1 MSVQKIEISL
11 FEDYIST
18 AYNPLLGLLLANM
31 FDFNL
36 PLGEEFLEILNLCE
50 IVDWEA
56 KDFWSMLET
65 PGLAYHEKT
74 KLRSQTY
81 ASLHLL
87 KKHGYLAVE
96 HANYKKKLFLYS
108 QTDKLKKIKKTSV
121 KVYKKHILFSLNEEL
136 NLKITELA
144 SQIEYAA
151 ELLVSFP
158 ELEKE
163 IINFRNSLEHQLK
176 KHQIETNTLNRLL
189 DFI

>member
-1 MSVQKIEISL
+1 
-11 FEDYIST
+11 
-18 AYNPLLGLLLANM
+18 M

-56 KDFWSMLET
+56 KHFWSIIDT
-65 PGLAYHEKT
+65 PGLAYHERK

-81 ASLHLL
+81 TNLHLL
-87 KKHGYLAVE
+87 RKHGYLAVE
-96 HANYKKKLFLYS
+96 RASYKKKLFLYS
-108 QTDKLKKIKKTSV
+108 QTEKLKNIKKTSV
-121 KVYKKHILFSLNEEL
+121 KKVDKKHILVSLTEEL

-151 ELLVSFP
+151 ELLVSLP

-163 IINFRNSLEHQLK
+163 ILNFRNSLEHQLK

-189 DFI
+189 EFI